1 MKKVFNLLM
10 IATVCAVAF
19 QSCKSKP
26 SEKEVQGVANDFISA
41 IANEDYD
48 KAKDLATDNTDKML
62 EQMKMF
68 SSMVPDSLQS
78 EMDSAR
84 AVARNAKYTFGTT
97 TFNEEGTEA
106 TIKFSSSEAPER
118 EETIVLKKVDKKW
131 LADLEAGVPSN

>member
-1 MKKVFNLLM
+1 MMVV
-10 IATVCAVAF
+10 AVCAIAF

-26 SEKEVQGVANDFISA
+26 SDKEVQGVANDFIKA

-48 KAKDLATDNTDKML
+48 KAKDLATDGTDKML

-68 SSMVPDSLQS
+68 SSMVPDSLQG

-84 AVARNAKYTFGTT
+84 AIARNATYTFGET

-106 TIKFSSSEAPER
+106 TVKFTTSEAPDK

-131 LADLEAGVPSN
+131 LADLEAGMPSN

>member
-1 MKKVFNLLM
+1 MMVVTLCV
-10 IATVCAVAF
+10 IAL

-26 SEKEVQGVANDFISA
+26 SDKEVQGVANDFIKA

-48 KAKDLATDNTDKML
+48 KAKDLATDGTDKML
-62 EQMKMF
+62 EQMKML
-68 SSMVPDSLQS
+68 SSMVPDSLQG

-84 AVARNAKYTFGTT
+84 AIARNASYTFGTT

-106 TIKFSSSEAPER
+106 TIKFTSSEAPSK

-131 LADLEAGVPSN
+131 LADLEAGMPSN